1 MHTGWFR
8 QAYPG
13 VGPVT
18 AHSFRTAIDDPS
30 RYR

>member
-8 QAYPG
+8 EAYLG

-18 AHSFRTAIDDPS
+18 ALSFGTAIDDPS